1 MRNMFAQVLGRSPV
15 GPIEKH
21 IDEVNKAAIALD
33 EMNVAAQQGLWEDAL
48 ASREE
53 IEQIN
58 LAANEIRR
66 ELRLNLPST
75 FLMPVAREDL
85 LELLDGQDK
94 ILRRINDV
102 AGLIIGRRIQLPE
115 ALANAFHDLIE
126 CTVAAVRQTRQ
137 SVKELDELFE
147 VGFRGRE
154 VEIVEKMLSTLMD
167 IEREH
172 DRLQGVMRE
181 QLFAMEKELHP
192 VDAVFLYRLI
202 DWVGAIAERC
212 ARAGDLLERL
222 LAR

>member
-1 MRNMFAQVLGRSPV
+1 MFAQILGRSPV

-21 IDEVNKAAIALD
+21 IDEVNKAALALQSMSD
-33 EMNVAAQQGLWEDAL
+33 AAQQADWDQAL
-48 ASREE
+48 KNREE
-53 IEQIN
+53 IESIN
-58 LAANEIRR
+58 VAANELRR
-66 ELRLNLPST
+66 ELRLSLPST

-102 AGLIIGRRIQLPE
+102 AGLIFGRRIQLPQP
-115 ALANAFHDLIE
+115 LSDTFQQLIS
-126 CTVAAVRQTRQ
+126 CTVEAVGQTRQ

-147 VGFRGRE
+147 AGFRGRE
-154 VEIVEKMLSTLMD
+154 VDIVQKMLGTLMD

>member
-1 MRNMFAQVLGRSPV
+1 MRNMFAKVLGRSPV
-15 GPIEKH
+15 GPIKKH
-21 IDEVNKAAIALD
+21 IDEVNKAAVAL
-33 EMNVAAQQGLWEDAL
+33 EAMSTAAQRASWEDAL
-48 ASREE
+48 AKRAE
-53 IEQIN
+53 IESIN
-58 LAANEIRR
+58 RVANEIRR
-66 ELRLNLPST
+66 ELRLGLPST

-102 AGLIIGRRIQLPE
+102 AGLIVGRRIQLPE
-115 ALANAFHDLIE
+115 GLAKAFQDLIE
-126 CTVAAVRQTRQ
+126 CTVAAVQQTHQ
-137 SVKELDELFE
+137 SVQELDELFE
-147 VGFRGRE
+147 AGFRGRE

-172 DRLQGVMRE
+172 DRLQGTMRE

>member
-1 MRNMFAQVLGRSPV
+1 MKNLFSQILGRSPV

-21 IDEVNKAAIALD
+21 IDEVNNAAVALQS
-33 EMNVAAQQGLWEDAL
+33 MSIAAQEARWDDAL
-48 ASREE
+48 QSREA
-53 IEQIN
+53 IEKIN
-58 LAANEIRR
+58 DAANEIRR
-66 ELRLNLPST
+66 DLRLSLPST

-102 AGLIIGRRIQLPE
+102 AGLIIGRKIQLP
-115 ALANAFHDLIE
+115 APLAQTFQELIKR
-126 CTVAAVRQTRQ
+126 TVDAVAQTRQ

-147 VGFRGRE
+147 AGFRGRE
-154 VEIVEKMLSTLMD
+154 VEIVQKMLGKLMD
-167 IEREH
+167 IERDH
-172 DRLQGVMRE
+172 DQLQGTMRE

-192 VDAVFLYRLI
+192 VDVVFLYRLI

>member
-1 MRNMFAQVLGRSPV
+1 MKNMFAQILGRSPV

-21 IDEVNKAAIALD
+21 IDEVNKAAIALQS
-33 EMNVAAQQGLWEDAL
+33 MSTAAEEARWDDAIK
-48 ASREE
+48 SREVIEE
-53 IEQIN
+53 IN
-58 LAANEIRR
+58 DKANEIRR
-66 ELRLNLPST
+66 DLRLSLPST

-102 AGLIIGRRIQLPE
+102 AGLIIGRRIQMPD
-115 ALANAFHDLIE
+115 ALAGAFQDLIK
-126 CTVAAVRQTRQ
+126 CTVDTVHQTRQ

-147 VGFRGRE
+147 AGFRGRE
-154 VEIVEKMLSTLMD
+154 VEIVQKMLGALMD
-167 IEREH
+167 IERDH
-172 DRLQGVMRE
+172 DRLQGQMRE

-192 VDAVFLYRLI
+192 VDVVFLYRLI

>member
-1 MRNMFAQVLGRSPV
+1 MKNMFAQILGRSPV

-21 IDEVNKAAIALD
+21 IDEVDKAAIALQS
-33 EMNVAAQQGLWEDAL
+33 MSTAAEEARWDDAIK
-48 ASREE
+48 SREVIEE
-53 IEQIN
+53 IN
-58 LAANEIRR
+58 DKANEIRR
-66 ELRLNLPST
+66 DLRLSLPST

-102 AGLIIGRRIQLPE
+102 AGLIIGRRIQMPD
-115 ALANAFHDLIE
+115 ALAGAFQDLIK
-126 CTVAAVRQTRQ
+126 CTVDTVHQTHQ

-147 VGFRGRE
+147 AGFRGRE
-154 VEIVEKMLSTLMD
+154 VEIVQKMLSALMD

-172 DRLQGVMRE
+172 DRLQGKMRE

-192 VDAVFLYRLI
+192 VDVVFLYRLI